1 MMPQQRGLMSQAQE
15 QPEVDDGDEELK
27 SVDSDLVYNSAQ
39 QMLQDPQ
46 MKEQALSVIQGASDV
61 GQAIGKMAAV
71 IITRITDE
79 LESRNMPIADS
90 SVLGESG
97 ALTKVLT
104 AIYQMVNEAGMQLAM
119 EDSLI
124 QAYVAAEADLENM
137 YG

>member
-1 MMPQQRGLMSQAQE
+1 MPQQKGLMFQAQG
-15 QPEVDDGDEELK
+15 QTEVDDGDEELK

-39 QMLQDPQ
+39 QMLQVPQ

-79 LESRNMPIADS
+79 LDSRKMPIANS

-97 ALTKVLT
+97 ALAKVLT
-104 AIYQMVNEAGMQLAM
+104 AIYQMANESGLQLAM

-124 QAYVAAEADLENM
+124 QAYEAAEADLDNM